1 MRTVT
6 MAKSQNKGHKGK
18 GNGTGLSPTEK
29 VKAMKARR
37 DNKRKQGQP
46 ETVDYQSQ
54 QLQR

>member
-1 MRTVT
+1 